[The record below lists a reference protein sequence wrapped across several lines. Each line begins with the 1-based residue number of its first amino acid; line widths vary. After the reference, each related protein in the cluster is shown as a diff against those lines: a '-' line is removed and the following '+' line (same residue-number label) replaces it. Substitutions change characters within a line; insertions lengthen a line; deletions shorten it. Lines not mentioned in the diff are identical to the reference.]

1 MKNSTEKTYNKLRQK
16 YTDEEIA
23 DSVLFNEELS
33 ATDQKEVNEE
43 FRKLRLERLKNMTPK
58 EILIGNI
65 MQMKLL
71 IKHYFQKDTYEE
83 AFSFSNQLK
92 KYIKLTNRNNK
103 EIANNLD
110 IHPTKLSRIIN
121 GKENPNI
128 ELMYRLEKHSDGE
141 LPAHYWWRLYS
152 KELENQIKTDLEKKI
167 NEANKVTDFL
177 KIRA

>member
-1 MKNSTEKTYNKLRQK
+1 MKNSTKKYNELRKK

-33 ATDQKEVNEE
+33 IEEQKEVDEE
-43 FRKLRLERLKNMTPK
+43 FRKIRLERLKSMTPK
-58 EILIGNI
+58 EILIGNM

-71 IKHYFQKDTYEE
+71 MKQYFEKDTYEE
-83 AFSFSNQLK
+83 AFNFSNQLK
-92 KYIKLTNRNNK
+92 QYIKLSNRSNK
-103 EIANNLD
+103 EIAQNLD

-121 GKENPNI
+121 AKENPNI

-141 LPAHYWWRLYS
+141 LPAHYWWRIYS
-152 KELENQIKTDLEKKI
+152 KELEYQIKTDLEKKI
-167 NEANKVTDFL
+167 SEANKVTDFL